1 MEKIPVLSAGFG
13 EGHNA
18 AARAVV
24 AALNR
29 HPSGSVQ
36 GDFHDLFLEA
46 YGPEKAK
53 SQRDRYIHL
62 ANNYPR
68 VWGGLYH
75 ALDKIP
81 LVSWTVPLV
90 RPVVQAWGEMLAQTQ
105 PKVIVTAY
113 PLYNYFLP
121 KNWKLSDPERPR
133 VITVVT
139 DSMTVNRAWHRAY
152 SDWYVTPNEA
162 TAAIMRRQGVP
173 AEKILPYGFP
183 VSDRL
188 RARSQVTATERPRV
202 LLMLNPGRR
211 DAVEWAQTL
220 SGLEIDLTITVGK
233 DADFKQAVE
242 QATAGR
248 AVVLGWTDKIPELML
263 SSHVV
268 VSKAG
273 GATTHECV
281 AAGVPMI
288 ITQVIP
294 GQEAG
299 NARLIVDHGAG
310 AYGLTPTQARDVL
323 QQAFAQ
329 QGQVWSQWKAAITDL
344 GDADG
349 ADRIADLVVRE
360 LATKLATAAA

>member
-29 HPSGSVQ
+29 HPSGGVQ
-36 GDFHDLFLEA
+36 GEFHDLFLEA

-53 SQRDRYIHL
+53 AQRDRYIHL
-62 ANNYPR
+62 ANHYPR
-68 VWGGLYH
+68 VWGGLYQ

-81 LVSWTVPLV
+81 LVSWTMPFV
-90 RPVVQAWGEMLAQTQ
+90 RPVIQAWGEVLGQTK

-121 KNWKLSDPERPR
+121 KTWKLDDPTRPR

-162 TAAIMRRQGVP
+162 TAAVMRRQGVP
-173 AEKILPYGFP
+173 TEKILPYGFP
-183 VSDRL
+183 VSERL
-188 RARSQVTATERPRV
+188 RPRSQAQSGERPRV

-211 DAVEWAQTL
+211 DAVEWVKAL
-220 SGLEIDLTITVGK
+220 VSLEIDLTITVGK

-248 AVVLGWTDKIPELML
+248 ATVLGWTDKIPELML
-263 SSHVV
+263 ASHLVI
-268 VSKAG
+268 SKAG

-281 AAGVPMI
+281 AAGVPMM

-299 NARLIVDHGAG
+299 NAQLIVEHGAG
-310 AYGLTPTQARDVL
+310 AYGLSPAQAREGIER
-323 QQAFAQ
+323 AFANG
-329 QGQVWSQWKAAITDL
+329 GQVWSQWKAAITAL
-344 GDADG
+344 GDAKG
-349 ADRIADLVVRE
+349 ADRIAALVVRE
-360 LATKLATAAA
+360 LAEKSAPVGA